1 MPTIAWFY
9 GIMIQM
15 FYNDHEPP
23 HFHARYGQAK
33 AIVRL
38 SDGEIIAG
46 ELPPVATRLVRR
58 WALARQRELQDNW
71 RRARDHKPLEKVAG
85 PDADE

>member
-9 GIMIQM
+9 GITIQM
-15 FYNDHEPP
+15 FYDEHPPP

-33 AIVRL
+33 ALVRL

-46 ELPPVATRLVRR
+46 ELPPTAARMVRQ
-58 WALARQRELQDNW
+58 WALARSAELQDNW
-71 RRARDHKPLEKVAG
+71 RRAREHLPLEKVSG